1 MKKSD
6 KTPKQTH
13 RRADPN
19 VMGLHADVVEQNITE
34 TLETNYMPYAMSVI
48 CLLYTSPSPRDA

>member
-48 CLLYTSPSPRDA
+48 V